1 MRSGATGRL
10 ARLGGGA
17 ETAVAER
24 VPLLAGAMVLVF
36 LVFFVRLFQLQVIE
50 SADLRERSQRNS
62 VRTIYLE
69 APRGEIVDR
78 EGRALATTRPAFGLS
93 VMPVDLRR
101 PELTFAALGQLID
114 ADPDA
119 LRSQVGERRGR
130 ERFQA
135 IRLAADL
142 SEDGRARVESHLF
155 ALPGV
160 LTDALPRRHYVEGD
174 LAAHL
179 LGALGEVR
187 REQLAT
193 REYADYRSGEV
204 VGQSGLESLMQAQL
218 RGRAG
223 GRNLVV
229 DVAGRVIEVLDEV
242 RPTAGGRVVL
252 TLDLDLQRAAEQ
264 AFLPDVLGGP
274 PRMGALVALDPR
286 NGDVLALVSKPS
298 YDPNAFAGGV
308 DPETWKRLTRDP
320 HKPLQ
325 HRALAGQY
333 PPGSTYKALVAAAA
347 LEEGVIHPA
356 HKVYCPGSFTLGRRS
371 YRCWKKEG
379 HGEVDLR
386 RALIESCDVYFYRAG
401 LALGVDRLAFFAR
414 GFGLGK
420 RSGIPLSGEAAG
432 LVPTSAWKQNRFRE
446 KWMLGETVSVSIGQ
460 GFDLVTPLQLAVA
473 YGAIATGN
481 VMTPRL
487 VQGTTDEEGN
497 PVPGPAPH
505 VRGTA
510 PVSPAHL
517 ERVRAAL
524 EGVVGEPRGTGGRSR
539 VPGVRVAGK
548 TGTAQVVGLQHTEG
562 IDEAEIEL
570 RHRDHAWFAAFAP
583 VEAPEIVVAV
593 LVEHGGHGGSA
604 AAPIAQKVLARYFEK
619 KNPPAPEAAPPLD
632 ARAAEAP
639 VALALQIAA
648 PVEEDLAGD

>member
-1 MRSGATGRL
+1 MRSGAGGRL

-36 LVFFVRLFQLQVIE
+36 AVFFVRLFQLQVIE

-78 EGRALATTRPAFGLS
+78 EGRALATTRPAFELS
-93 VMPVDLRR
+93 VMPVDLRQ
-101 PELTFAALGQLID
+101 PERTFAALGQLID
-114 ADPDA
+114 ADPAA
-119 LRSQVGERRGR
+119 LRAQVGERRGR

-142 SEDGRARVESHLF
+142 SEDGHARVESHLF

-160 LTDALPRRHYVEGD
+160 LTDAIPRRHYLEGE

-179 LGALGEVR
+179 LGALGEIR
-187 REQLAT
+187 KEQLAT
-193 REYADYRSGEV
+193 RDFADYRSGEV
-204 VGQSGLESLMQAQL
+204 IGQSGLESLMQAQL

-242 RPTAGGRVVL
+242 RPSGGGRVTL
-252 TLDLDLQRAAEQ
+252 TIDLDLQRAAEQ

-274 PRMGALVALDPR
+274 AKMGALVALDPR

-325 HRALAGQY
+325 NRALAGQY
-333 PPGSTYKALVAAAA
+333 PPGSTYKAIVAAAA
-347 LEEGVIHPA
+347 LEEGVINPA
-356 HKVYCPGSFTLGRRS
+356 RRVYCPGHFTLGRRT

-386 RALIESCDVYFYRAG
+386 RALVESCDVYFYQAG

-420 RSGIPLSGEAAG
+420 RSGIPFTGEAPG

-446 KWMLGETVSVSIGQ
+446 PWVLGETVSVAIGQ

-473 YGAIATGN
+473 YGAIANGN
-481 VMTPRL
+481 VVTPRL
-487 VQGTTDEEGN
+487 VQSYEDEEGN
-497 PVPGPAPH
+497 QVPGPAAH

-510 PVSPAHL
+510 PVSAAHL
-517 ERVRAAL
+517 ERVRSAL
-524 EGVVGEPRGTGGRSR
+524 AGVVEEPRGTGGRSR

-562 IDEAEIEL
+562 IDEAELEL

-583 VEAPEIVVAV
+583 VEEPEIVVSV

-619 KNPPAPEAAPPLD
+619 TRPAPEAPAG
-632 ARAAEAP
+632 A
-639 VALALQIAA
+639 VALQ
-648 PVEEDLAGD
+648 PVPEEADVAGD